1 MTWFGRDPRIHW
13 LDARDP
19 DLVDRALAVVAA
31 ADAGGGGEAS
41 GPATPDGPG
50 GARRTLGS

>member
-19 DLVDRALAVVAA
+19 DLVSRALEVVAA
-31 ADAGGGGEAS
+31 ADAGD
-41 GPATPDGPG
+41 PAARTARR
-50 GARRTLGS
+50 ARRTLGS